1 MLNSAALTANRRSP
15 TPTTAKPAVTDSSA
29 SASPRIVGIYNADG
43 GVIGEMKYIAGKVI
57 GQAHCSLCDV
67 THSPARRKKSW
78 DAMVRT
84 LPYEFV
90 LLHRNELP
98 PNLQQFAAADLPI
111 VVMEDGQNLRVLLSD
126 EQISACDGDP
136 DRLAEALNAA
146 FE

>member
-1 MLNSAALTANRRSP
+1 MKDAPGTP
-15 TPTTAKPAVTDSSA
+15 TP
-29 SASPRIVGIYNADG
+29 RLVGVYNADG
-43 GVIGEMKYIAGKVI
+43 GTVGELKYIAGKI
-57 GQAHCSLCDV
+57 LGQAHCSLCDV
-67 THSPARRKKSW
+67 THSPVRRKKAW
-78 DAMVRT
+78 DAMVLT

-98 PNLQQFAAADLPI
+98 PNLKQFAAADLPI

>member
-1 MLNSAALTANRRSP
+1 MTQGKGR
-15 TPTTAKPAVTDSSA
+15 PA
-29 SASPRIVGIYNADG
+29 PRLVGVYNADG
-43 GVIGEMKYIAGKVI
+43 GTVGELKYIAGKI
-57 GQAHCSLCDV
+57 LGQAHCSLCDV
-67 THSPARRKKSW
+67 THSPVRRKKAW
-78 DAMVRT
+78 DAMVLT

-98 PNLQQFAAADLPI
+98 PNLQQFAAVDLPI

-136 DRLAEALNAA
+136 DRFAEALNAA